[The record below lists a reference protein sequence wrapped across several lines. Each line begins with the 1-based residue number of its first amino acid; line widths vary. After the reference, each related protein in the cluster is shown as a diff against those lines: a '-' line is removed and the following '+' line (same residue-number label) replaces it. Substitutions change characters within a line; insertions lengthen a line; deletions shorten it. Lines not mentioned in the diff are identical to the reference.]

1 MDGTEQ
7 HAARPAAPAY
17 PSSFLQLQLVG
28 WAVFALIDLVNRQLA
43 YFDLSVALALTAIVY
58 PTMVLLSGGLHR
70 LYRRH
75 FAGTVLRP
83 ATLAAMAA
91 LSFAGAG
98 VMVAVLAGARAAFG
112 WNVPNWSLLEEVALP
127 FFHYAISLFG
137 WSLLYFWIQA
147 DHLRQMARDASVR
160 AQADALRAE
169 IQQLRLQINPHFLF
183 NALNGV
189 AEEVPEHPAVALAML
204 RDLTAYFRHVLA
216 GIRVPL
222 VTVAAETEALAA
234 YLRIQE
240 ARFGP
245 RLRAVVAVEPAAAGR
260 LLPNSLLQPLVENAV
275 EHGDRSEVLE
285 VSLRIA
291 AQDGGLRIE
300 VRNNGALGGAR
311 PQRASHGIGIDNLR
325 RRLAVHYP
333 GRHDFTLDQE
343 GGARRVVA
351 TLRLEGEPCS
361 VS

>member
-1 MDGTEQ
+1 
-7 HAARPAAPAY
+7 
-17 PSSFLQLQLVG
+17 
-28 WAVFALIDLVNRQLA
+28 
-43 YFDLSVALALTAIVY
+43 
-58 PTMVLLSGGLHR
+58 
-70 LYRRH
+70 
-75 FAGTVLRP
+75 
-83 ATLAAMAA
+83 
-91 LSFAGAG
+91 

-147 DHLRQMARDASVR
+147 DHLRRMARDASVR

-245 RLRAVVAVEPAAAGR
+245 RLHAVVAVEPAAAGR

-285 VSLRIA
+285 VSLWIA

-300 VRNNGALGGAR
+300 VRNTGALGGAR

-351 TLRLEGEPCS
+351 TLRLEGDPCS